1 MCRGLRIL
9 VVASTAEG
17 VSALRRATVAAQWEV
32 VGAAEGLHELEAE
45 LRSSRPDVVV
55 MDAAVG
61 PEAVAAARRLRPR
74 ARLVSVGILEGTDRA
89 AASPDDVRAAI
100 LGLPG
105 PGGPVRTSP
114 PT

>member
-9 VVASTAEG
+9 VVAPTAEG
-17 VSALRRATVAAQWEV
+17 VIALRRATVAAQWEV
-32 VGAAEGLHELEAE
+32 VGAAEGLDRLEEELE
-45 LRSSRPDVVV
+45 SSRPDVVV
-55 MDAAVG
+55 LDAAVG
-61 PEAVAAARRLRPR
+61 PEAVAAVRRLRPR
-74 ARLVSVGILEGTDRA
+74 ARLLSVGALEGTDQVA
-89 AASPDDVRAAI
+89 DSIAEIRAAI